1 MDFEYSCWQCEAFA
15 ASPGS
20 QERNVGCPCKR
31 QVKRKGNKRDKP
43 RQDGVAPVK
52 KNRRP
57 SRVKR
62 REQFMRVQREY
73 QRNRS
78 KCADSVISGDWE
90 KQKPSLP
97 MSVQEDFWRPFME
110 YSSKPDHR
118 EPTRVH
124 DPVHTIAWPVSAAE
138 VEDALSGMSD

>member
-1 MDFEYSCWQCEAFA
+1 MDFEYSRWQCDAFA

-20 QERNVGCPCKR
+20 QERNVGRPRPR
-31 QVKRKGNKRDKP
+31 QGKRKDNKRHKP

-62 REQFMRVQREY
+62 REQFMHVQREY

-78 KCADSVISGDWE
+78 KCADSVISVDWE

-97 MSVQEDFWRPFME
+97 MSVQDFWRPFME
-110 YSSKPDHR
+110 YSSKTDHR
-118 EPTRVH
+118 ESTRVH
-124 DPVHTIAWPVSAAE
+124 DPVHTIARPVSAAE